1 MYTRQQS
8 VVTRL
13 VSWHKI
19 LASQRALQRR
29 PRPHL
34 QNKTR
39 RILFQNPS
47 QRHKKGIDAYI
58 KFLKSK
64 EGQEP
69 VAFSQ
74 AAADAGNPVK
84 TQVPVE
90 EGGKPSDILH
100 WNLNKVVVE
109 NGKDTCR
116 TTIDLLDNKGFIA
129 NGPGYK
135 LLLLDLQE
143 FEVSLM
149 TFILEFLVQFTL
161 YHN

>member
-47 QRHKKGIDAYI
+47 QRQKKEIDAYI

-64 EGQEP
+64 EGQEA
-69 VAFSQ
+69 VAVSQ

-109 NGKDTCR
+109 NGKDTLWF
-116 TTIDLLDNKGFIA
+116 DQSHLDESPPAYGIFIPKVE
-129 NGPGYK
+129 GDEKPKEEY
-135 LLLLDLQE
+135 
-143 FEVSLM
+143 FEMLISNR
-149 TFILEFLVQFTL
+149 FG
-161 YHN
+161 